1 MVEAI
6 KSNISRNYEKSSERK
21 MKQFYRNCLAANQL
35 GGASIAAFD
44 EILKSAGGWLNVG
57 KF

>member
-21 MKQFYRNCLAANQL
+21 MKQFYRNCLMAYQH
-35 GGASIAAFD
+35 GGAGIEAFD
-44 EILKSAGGWLNVG
+44 EILKSAGGWLTVG
-57 KF
+57 MF